1 MIIYI
6 LLLKSLVQMDTEYNS
21 PIFNATGMSMD
32 VDTRLPGLPLRKQFT
47 PPLPNIPEDNE
58 EEYEHEQE
66 QEQDEQSFIAVFPST
81 PFQIQEHISSPPP
94 IRRQIVRHV
103 SRNYMEEENL
113 PFEDLHFEEEIP
125 LQEVSPY
132 ACRNLLKELN
142 EAEKEWQKSAII
154 RMMRSVLSQRH
165 AFPCSGELGAD
176 YRC

>member
-1 MIIYI
+1 
-6 LLLKSLVQMDTEYNS
+6 MDTEYYS

-32 VDTRLPGLPLRKQFT
+32 VDTRHPLGLPLRKQFT

-58 EEYEHEQE
+58 EEHEREQE
-66 QEQDEQSFIAVFPST
+66 QEQEHNQEHDNEEHYFIAVFPST
-81 PFQIQEHISSPPP
+81 PFQMQEQFSSPPP
-94 IRRQIVRHV
+94 IRRKMVRHV

-113 PFEDLHFEEEIP
+113 LFEDLQRED

-165 AFPCSGELGAD
+165 ACSGELGAD
-176 YRC
+176 YSC

>member
-1 MIIYI
+1 
-6 LLLKSLVQMDTEYNS
+6 MDTEDNS
-21 PIFNATGMSMD
+21 PIFKATGMSMD
-32 VDTRLPGLPLRKQFT
+32 VDTHPPGLPQRKQFT

-66 QEQDEQSFIAVFPST
+66 QEQEEQSFIAVFPST
-81 PFQIQEHISSPPP
+81 PFQMQEHISSPPP

-103 SRNYMEEENL
+103 SRRNYMEAEKIPFEEL
-113 PFEDLHFEEEIP
+113 PFEEGIP

-154 RMMRSVLSQRH
+154 RMMHSILSQRN
-165 AFPCSGELGAD
+165 ACSGELGAD